1 MYATKDNRIQLMER
15 MMDLGCDLTVLNK
28 VSRIF
33 IALFF
38 DSSLKV
44 KLVIKSSTQRVDQP
58 SKFMS
63 HHIYLYRFN
72 NLVTQ

>member
-1 MYATKDNRIQLMER
+1 ME
-15 MMDLGCDLTVLNK
+15 MGCDLTVLNK
-28 VSRIF
+28 VSRILLHF
-33 IALFF
+33 SLI
-38 DSSLKV
+38 LKV
-44 KLVIKSSTQRVDQP
+44 KLVIKSSPQRVDQP